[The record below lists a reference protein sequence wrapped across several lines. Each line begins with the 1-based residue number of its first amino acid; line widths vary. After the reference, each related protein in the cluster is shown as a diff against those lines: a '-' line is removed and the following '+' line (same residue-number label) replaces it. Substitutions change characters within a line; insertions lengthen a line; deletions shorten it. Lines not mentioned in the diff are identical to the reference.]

1 MLSRAV
7 FAVSTWVGRA
17 SRGCAP
23 LRTGTQFHGS
33 AAPKNE
39 EESALTDIGQLNA
52 QELPGKK
59 LIGRNGADLGAVEE
73 VYLDRA
79 TDRPEFA
86 LLKTGLLGRQQTL
99 VPLAGA
105 SVDEVRVWVDL
116 DRESV
121 KDAPTVDPA
130 EEIAGEQKDAI
141 YRHYGI
147 ERPASGAPTEGEP
160 TRDGMERPTSAAP
173 TDGDPTRDG
182 IERPA
187 SEAPTDGDP
196 TRETTTPDQPVAA
209 APEDSRRDATASAE
223 RTDEMPRET
232 PEHGRAPDAEP
243 GEAPE
248 RERDGAEEP
257 QPRLRRYMVTDEVEV
272 KVPVRREEV
281 SVEDPGREAEGES
294 SGREPEGQPSGRE
307 AADQPSGREAEDQRS
322 AREPGVQR

>member
-1 MLSRAV
+1 
-7 FAVSTWVGRA
+7 
-17 SRGCAP
+17 
-23 LRTGTQFHGS
+23 
-33 AAPKNE
+33 
-39 EESALTDIGQLNA
+39 LNA
-52 QELPGKK
+52 QELSGKK

-86 LLKTGLLGRQQTL
+86 LLKAGLFGRQQTL

-105 SVDEVRVWVDL
+105 SVDEVRVWVDV

-121 KDAPTVDPA
+121 KDAPTIDPA

-147 ERPASGAPTEGEP
+147 ERPASGAPTN
-160 TRDGMERPTSAAP
+160 
-173 TDGDPTRDG
+173 GDPTRDG

-196 TRETTTPDQPVAA
+196 TRETTMPDQPVAA

-223 RTDEMPRET
+223 RTDEMPREA

-281 SVEDPGREAEGES
+281 RVEDP
-294 SGREPEGQPSGRE
+294 GRE
-307 AADQPSGREAEDQRS
+307 AADQPSGPEPADQPSGREPEGERS